1 MAIIQNRVVDNPD
14 VDCKE
19 QSEFTITKKINL
31 LMNLT
36 FMMSVG
42 FALVASLLVISLSI
56 QTYRRIFWKKTGY
69 MRQEL

>member
-1 MAIIQNRVVDNPD
+1 MAIIQNRIVDNPD
-14 VDCKE
+14 VDCKA